1 MAGVDLAVLWLYCD
15 NEMRLLKK
23 ISKSIFSRF
32 NEPLAKAD
40 YDDFYSIANLTLWRA
55 YNSYN
60 SDMGISFEGFQ
71 YSCLQKKFKTEL
83 TRRHRQK
90 RILNQFAISLDGI
103 MRNDEEC
110 NLLDFLSSDFDT
122 FEEVAKRQ
130 EGGQYQDK
138 VQQYI
143 SRLSNEQVNILNL
156 LIDGYKVNEICRI
169 LEISEK
175 RYAENMQTM
184 RSYEN
189 VKILF

>member
-1 MAGVDLAVLWLYCD
+1 MAGVDLAVLQPYCEND
-15 NEMRLLKK
+15 MQLLKR
-23 ISKSIFSRF
+23 ISKSIFSKF

-40 YDDFYSIANLTLWRA
+40 YDDFYSIANLTLWQA
-55 YNSYN
+55 YNSY
-60 SDMGISFEGFQ
+60 DPDTGISFEGFLC
-71 YSCLQKKFKTEL
+71 SCLQKKFKTEL

-90 RILNQFAISLDGI
+90 RILNQFAVSLDGI
-103 MRNDEEC
+103 NENAEEC
-110 NLLDFLSSDFDT
+110 SLLDFLSSDFDT
-122 FEEVAKRQ
+122 FEEAAKRQ
-130 EGGQYQDK
+130 ENGQYRDK

-156 LIDGYKVNEICRI
+156 LMDGYKVNEICRI

>member
-1 MAGVDLAVLWLYCD
+1 MAGVDLAVLRLYCD

-71 YSCLQKKFKTEL
+71 CSCLQKKFKTEL